1 MDNKDTERL
10 NFFEQHADW
19 FRYSGTS
26 TVTMDG
32 KYPCWSVW
40 TPKEGRT
47 ARKTLREAI
56 DAAMEDI
63 NIKKIHQ
70 SEYTDLCM
78 RTNFYIAKG
87 LRKGQSYMNALREIN
102 PAVYSSVTATEDDP
116 FYDDSKIPRF
126 LACILP

>member
-1 MDNKDTERL
+1 MATSSITLPAYLK
-10 NFFEQHADW
+10 
-19 FRYSGTS
+19 GT
-26 TVTMDG
+26 
-32 KYPCWSVW
+32 
-40 TPKEGRT
+40 KEGGT

-87 LRKGQSYMNALREIN
+87 LRKGQSYMNALMEIN
-102 PAVYSSVTATEDDP
+102 PAVYSSVTATEVDP
-116 FYDDSKIPRF
+116 FYDDAKIPRF